1 MKKFISFILILLML
15 LPCVS
20 LFASAWDIDDGVIQN
35 FINDS
40 LELINRAPDI
50 MEITV
55 SNNGTIQSIEDF
67 DTYSEFETCRLIV
80 ESKEKPDKLNSVGI
94 ASGFMDYH
102 IVQFTNEYDTE
113 TAFEYYSKQEDVISV
128 YPDEIITLSAF
139 ETDEVIISEQAEVPE
154 RLDSWG
160 ADYIGLYDLKDY
172 LINNSVQMN
181 ETIVAVVD
189 TGVDLDHEFLQ
200 GRLIETGFNSSTSG
214 KENSESD
221 KYHGHGTMVSSVI
234 VDSTP
239 ANVKVAVYRIFSDFG
254 DATTSQAA
262 LGLLQAVE
270 DNVDIINASFAMRNN
285 KGLLSDAVK
294 YAFDNNIPVVAAA
307 GNESVYVDT
316 SEELYPAKCPQTI
329 TVASVWKDYKPS
341 SFTNFGKSVDICA
354 PGEKIKVADIKN
366 AYTTASGTSFS
377 SPYVASVCAIYKSLN
392 PDYTVDEV
400 KEKLKETASPHN
412 ELISLHDKVTE
423 MYGAGVVNASGITDL
438 EKQADITVNIDPGD
452 YFDTISVELSSKG
465 ADEIYYTL
473 NQTTPTKANGNLYTG
488 PIEISA
494 DCVALRAVAY
504 SNGKIRSNVFSGFYK
519 SWIEESEEN
528 FTINGSGK
536 ILSYTGT
543 SSYVF
548 IPKTINGTTV
558 TDISNGVFDNSKV
571 RGVMLPETITTLT
584 GGFYKNEKIDFVYGE
599 SITEIGDGALQKSN
613 VSYVYFPNVEKVGK
627 SAFSGTLNLLGV
639 DFPKLKLADESAFAN
654 NKMLYMYFPELE
666 TAGIKC
672 FSNCYNLIEIYVP
685 KLKNV
690 WNMPTK
696 KNSYWFQH
704 SQIFNA
710 LDLPLVETV
719 YENDFI
725 SYEEYAV
732 ERIEFSNLKK
742 LGGLPSSS
750 TGILSYEMVLPA
762 TIEEITVNSSQFG
775 NGSYTFYGTAGTIV
789 EEFVKKQNSGAKRF
803 VELTPENAVVT
814 DLPEY
819 YKSYMG
825 ELEPDI
831 MGFNRTYQWYANTVD
846 SNECGT
852 PIEGATNKK
861 FNPADYPAPYYYCE
875 VTSTD
880 VGYEPMIIKTSACEN
895 RSVEF
900 VDYSSLEEV
909 LNKVPEDLSIY
920 TAETRENLESLIAE
934 VETLDG
940 LNQKQIDELTEKI
953 EKAISDLKLITIT
966 LSDNEITL
974 VREDVF
980 TISAESELAV
990 TWSSTNKDVAT
1001 VDQNG
1006 VVTAQGKGESTIVA
1020 TIESIGVT
1028 AECKVTVIPKMF
1040 TVAWIVDNN
1049 QSVVTVNE
1057 GDVIIKP
1064 ENPEKHGYT
1073 FIGWNKSI
1081 PNIMPSENLEFIA
1094 LWEKNSHTVTWV
1106 IDGEKIVDTYHYGD
1120 TIMVPDNPTKEGYTF
1135 DGWDAEVLHTVPDK
1149 DLVYTAKWKIN
1160 SYTVKWNI
1168 DGEFIEEVY
1177 DYGTKITE
1185 PETPKKEGYIFVGW
1199 DKTIPDTM
1207 PSENLEFTAVFE
1219 EVVVMSIKIKSMPIK
1234 LDYIYKSENLD
1245 LTGLTLEISYSNGTK
1260 EILNDLSEVKVTG
1273 FDNAKTGTQTVT
1285 VEYAGEKAELNVTV
1299 FYAWW
1304 QYLILIFLF
1313 GWIWY

>member
-1 MKKFISFILILLML
+1 MRKIISLILILLML
-15 LPCVS
+15 MSCINVLAYARNGEVDDIQSFIDNS
-20 LFASAWDIDDGVIQN
+20 LD
-35 FINDS
+35 
-40 LELINRAPDI
+40 LINQAPDI
-50 MEITV
+50 AEEKV
-55 SNNGTIQSIEDF
+55 ANNGAIQSIEDF

-80 ESKEKPDKLNSVGI
+80 ESEEKPDKLNSLGI

-102 IVQFTNEYDTE
+102 IVQFANEYDTE

-128 YPDEIITLSAF
+128 YPDEIINLTAF
-139 ETDEVIISEQAEVPE
+139 ETDEVTISEQAEVPE

-239 ANVKVAVYRIFSDFG
+239 ANVKVAVYRIFSDIG

-262 LGLLQAVE
+262 LGFLQAVE
-270 DNVDIINASFAMRNN
+270 DNVDIINASFAMENS

-294 YAFDNNIPVVAAA
+294 YAFDNNIPVVAGA

-329 TVASVWKDYKPS
+329 TAASVWKDYKPS

-354 PGEKIKVADIKN
+354 PGDKIKVADIKN
-366 AYTTASGTSFS
+366 TYTTASGTSFS
-377 SPYVASVCAIYKSLN
+377 SPYVAAVCAVYKSLN
-392 PDYTVDEV
+392 PDCTVDEV

-423 MYGAGVVNASGITDL
+423 MYGAGVANASGITDL

-452 YFDTISVELSSKG
+452 YFDTISVELSSEG

-473 NQTTPTKANGNLYTG
+473 NQTTPTKENGTLYTG
-488 PIEISA
+488 PIEISD
-494 DCVALRAVAY
+494 DCVILRAVAY
-504 SNGKIRSNVFSGFYK
+504 CDGKIRSNIFSGFYK

-528 FTINGSGK
+528 FTINDFGK

-571 RGVMLPETITTLT
+571 RGVRLPETVTTLT
-584 GGFYKNEKIDFVYGE
+584 GGFYKNKKIDFVYGE
-599 SITEIGDGALQKSN
+599 SVTEIGAGALQQSN

-627 SAFSGTLNLLGV
+627 SAFSGTLKLLGV
-639 DFPKLKLADESAFAN
+639 DFPELKFADESAFAN

-672 FSNCYNLIEIYVP
+672 FSNCYNLIEIYAP

-704 SQIFNA
+704 SQIFKA
-710 LDLPLVETV
+710 LDLPLVEAV

-742 LGGLPSSS
+742 LGGLPNSK
-750 TGILSYEMVLPA
+750 GILSYEMVLPS
-762 TIEEITVNSSQFG
+762 TIEEITVTSKQFG
-775 NGSYTFYGTAGTIV
+775 NGSYTFYGTAGTMA
-789 EEFVKKQNSGAKRF
+789 EEWIKEVGGFGIRF
-803 VELTPENAVVT
+803 VELTPETAVVT

-846 SNECGT
+846 SNEGGT

-880 VGYEPMIIKTSACEN
+880 KGYEPMIIKTSACEN

-900 VDYSSLEEV
+900 VDYSILEEV
-909 LNKVPEDLSIY
+909 LTKIPADLSIY
-920 TAETRENLESLIAE
+920 TAGSRNILEKLIEESEN
-934 VETLDG
+934 LDG
-940 LNQKQIDELTEKI
+940 LNQKQVDELAEKI

-980 TISAESELAV
+980 TISAESELDV
-990 TWSSTNKDVAT
+990 TWSSTNTDVAV

-1006 VVTAQGKGESTIVA
+1006 VVTAKSKGETTIVA

-1028 AECKVTVIPKMF
+1028 AECKVTVLPKKF
-1040 TVAWIVDNN
+1040 TVTWIVDEKKTE
-1049 QSVVTVNE
+1049 VTINE
-1057 GDVIIKP
+1057 GDEIVEPK
-1064 ENPEKHGYT
+1064 NPEK
-1073 FIGWNKSI
+1073 
-1081 PNIMPSENLEFIA
+1081 
-1094 LWEKNSHTVTWV
+1094 
-1106 IDGEKIVDTYHYGD
+1106 D
-1120 TIMVPDNPTKEGYTF
+1120 
-1135 DGWDAEVLHTVPDK
+1135 
-1149 DLVYTAKWKIN
+1149 
-1160 SYTVKWNI
+1160 
-1168 DGEFIEEVY
+1168 
-1177 DYGTKITE
+1177 
-1185 PETPKKEGYIFVGW
+1185 GYIFKGW
-1199 DKTIPDTM
+1199 TPDVPKTM
-1207 PSENLEFTAVFE
+1207 PSKDVEFTATFE
-1219 EVVVMSIKIKSMPIK
+1219 DVVITSVKIKSKPTK
-1234 LDYIYKSENLD
+1234 LNYTYKNDSFD
-1245 LTGLTLEISYSNGTK
+1245 LTGLTLEVSYSDGTK
-1260 EILNDLSEVKVTG
+1260 EVVSDLSDVKITG
-1273 FDNAKTGTQTVT
+1273 FDNTKTGTQTVS

-1299 FYAWW
+1299 SYAWW
-1304 QYLILIFLF
+1304 QWLIIIFLF
-1313 GWIWY
+1313 GFIWY